1 MSVAETVRET
11 LSDAQALR
19 AKMFR
24 LRFPF
29 LTELRH
35 YSWTSLRAD
44 LIAGATLTL
53 VSVPQA
59 IGFALI
65 LGLPPMTV
73 IMSVV
78 VGGFVGA
85 LFFSSHYHV
94 FGPTTSVSLIT
105 AATIAANA
113 DLGLHP
119 LALAAYLAFLIG
131 VVQFLA
137 GLLNFGEVTKF
148 ISRSVVIGY
157 TTAIGILLIASQSP
171 NFLGFQVPAGQGFV
185 AVLTEASTRWGI

>member
-11 LSDAQALR
+11 LSDTQALR

-24 LRFPF
+24 VRFAF
-29 LTELRH
+29 VGEFRA
-35 YSWTSLRAD
+35 YSWTKLRAD

-78 VGGFVGA
+78 VGGFFSA

-94 FGPTTSVSLIT
+94 FGPTPSVCLIT

-113 DLGLHP
+113 SLGLHP
-119 LALAAYLAFLIG
+119 LVLAAY
-131 VVQFLA
+131 
-137 GLLNFGEVTKF
+137 
-148 ISRSVVIGY
+148 
-157 TTAIGILLIASQSP
+157 
-171 NFLGFQVPAGQGFV
+171 
-185 AVLTEASTRWGI
+185 

>member
-1 MSVAETVRET
+1 
-11 LSDAQALR
+11 
-19 AKMFR
+19 MFR
-24 LRFPF
+24 VRFPF
-29 LTELRH
+29 VAEFQH
-35 YSWTSLRAD
+35 YSWRRLRAD
-44 LIAGATLTL
+44 LVAGATLTL

-78 VGGFVGA
+78 VGGFFSA

-94 FGPTTSVSLIT
+94 FGPTTSVCLIT
-105 AATIAANA
+105 AATIAGNA
-113 DLGLHP
+113 ALGLHP

-157 TTAIGILLIASQSP
+157 TTAIGVLLITSQAP
-171 NFLGFQVPAGQGFV
+171 
-185 AVLTEASTRWGI
+185 T